1 MKPRNLMMLAIV
13 AAALA
18 TLTTAGPVFATAA
31 NVLNVNVNPGL
42 NGQGVNE
49 PFGHATVCMPGTN
62 NCQRIGRLLIDTAS
76 FGLRIFSQALTITLP
91 SQMSGPDKIAECAFF
106 GSSTAWGRVATAD
119 VKLAGE
125 PTISNLP
132 VQIINP
138 QFPAGH
144 RPAACS
150 QIGVP
155 IDQNPQQL
163 NFNGFLGVGLFQSD
177 CPACV
182 SLTPANG
189 YYACTST
196 NCTRTTE
203 PLDLQVQNPVAL
215 LPVDNNGVLLNLPMP
230 PVNGAASLAGVLV
243 FGINTEPNNQLL
255 TAPLGTFKVFTADPA
270 FLTFTTRF
278 HNTPIDFSFIDS
290 GSNGFF
296 YDNPSLPVC
305 PGIAAPWYCPEAL
318 TAQHATTIGSDG
330 LNSTVINFDIANAED
345 LFLTGNT
352 VFFDLGANIPTQ
364 TPIFDWGLPFF
375 LGRKVFVGI
384 AGKSIAG
391 VAESTP
397 LWAYK

>member
-1 MKPRNLMMLAIV
+1 MKPRILMMFAIL

-31 NVLNVNVNPGL
+31 NVLNVNVNHGPNSL
-42 NGQGVNE
+42 GVDE
-49 PFGHATVCMPGTN
+49 PYGHATVCVPGTN
-62 NCQRIGRLLIDTAS
+62 TCQRIGGLLIDTGS
-76 FGLRIFSQALTITLP
+76 YGLRIFSQALTITLP
-91 SQMSGPDKIAECAFF
+91 SQMSDPDIIAECAFF

-132 VQIINP
+132 VQVINP
-138 QFPAGH
+138 QFPGGH
-144 RPAACS
+144 RPAACN

-155 IDQNPQQL
+155 LDRSPQQE
-163 NFNGFLGVGLFQSD
+163 NFNGILGVGLFQSD

-182 SLTPANG
+182 ALTPANG

-196 NCTRTTE
+196 TCTPITE

-215 LPVDNNGVLLNLPMP
+215 LPVDNNGVLLNLPLP

-243 FGINTEPNNQLL
+243 FGINTESNNQLL
-255 TAPLGTFKVFTADPA
+255 TAPLGTFKVFTADPTT
-270 FLTFTTRF
+270 LTFTTRF
-278 HNTPIDFSFIDS
+278 HNTPIGFSFIDS

-296 YDNPSLPVC
+296 FDNPSLPVC
-305 PGIAAPWYCPEAL
+305 GFDAPWYCPAAL

-330 LNSTVINFDIANAED
+330 MNSTVVDFDIANAEG
-345 LFLTGNT
+345 LFVTGNAA
-352 VFFDLGANIPTQ
+352 FFDLGANLGSGS
-364 TPIFDWGLPFF
+364 IFDWGLPFF

-384 AGKSIAG
+384 AGKSISG
-391 VAESTP
+391 VTESTP

>member
-31 NVLNVNVNPGL
+31 NVLNVNVNHGP
-42 NGQGVNE
+42 NSMGVDQ
-49 PFGHATVCMPGTN
+49 PYGHATVCVPGTN
-62 NCQRIGRLLIDTAS
+62 TCQRIGGLLIDTGS
-76 FGLRIFSQALTITLP
+76 YGLRIFSQALTITLP
-91 SQMSGPDKIAECAFF
+91 AQTSGPDKIAECVFF
-106 GSSTAWGRVATAD
+106 GSFTTWGKVATAD

-132 VQIINP
+132 VQVINP
-138 QFPAGH
+138 NFPSVGS
-144 RPAACS
+144 RPARCED
-150 QIGVP
+150 GTP
-155 IDQNPQQL
+155 IAQNPQQL
-163 NFNGFLGVGLFQSD
+163 NFNGILGVGLVQSD
-177 CPACV
+177 CPVCV
-182 SLTPANG
+182 SSTPAHRG

-215 LPVDNNGVLLNLPMP
+215 LPVDNNGVLLNLPLP
-230 PVNGAASLAGVLV
+230 PANGAASLAGVLV

-255 TAPLGTFKVFTADPA
+255 TPPFKVYTADPA

-278 HNTPIDFSFIDS
+278 HNTPIGFSFIDS
-290 GSNGFF
+290 GSNSFF

-305 PGIAAPWYCPEAL
+305 PGIAAPWYCPAAL

-330 LNSTVINFDIANAED
+330 MNSTVVNFDIANAEG
-345 LFLTGNT
+345 LFLTGNAA
-352 VFFDLGANIPTQ
+352 FFDLGANLGSGMV
-364 TPIFDWGLPFF
+364 FDWGLPFF

-391 VAESTP
+391 VTESTP

>member
-31 NVLNVNVNPGL
+31 NVLNLNVNLGP
-42 NGQGVNE
+42 NGMGVDQ
-49 PFGHATVCMPGTN
+49 PYGHATVCVPGTN
-62 NCQRIGRLLIDTAS
+62 TCQRIGGLLIDTAS
-76 FGLRIFSQALTITLP
+76 FGLRIFSQVLTIPLP
-91 SQMSGPDKIAECAFF
+91 AQTSGPDKIGECAFF
-106 GSSTAWGRVATAD
+106 GTSTAWGKIAMAD

-138 QFPAGH
+138 QFPSVGH
-144 RPAACS
+144 RPVACN
-150 QIGVP
+150 QLGVP
-155 IDQNPQQL
+155 IDRNPQQVNL
-163 NFNGFLGVGLFQSD
+163 NGFLGVGLFQSD

-196 NCTRTTE
+196 TCTPITE

-215 LPVDNNGVLLNLPMP
+215 LPVDNNGVLLNLPLP

-243 FGINTEPNNQLL
+243 FGINTESNNQLL
-255 TAPLGTFKVFTADPA
+255 TPPFKVFTADPTT
-270 FLTFTTRF
+270 LTFTTRF
-278 HNTPIDFSFIDS
+278 HNTPIGFSFIDS

-296 YDNPSLPVC
+296 YDNSSLALCSGSPPS
-305 PGIAAPWYCPEAL
+305 WYCPAAL

-330 LNSTVINFDIANAED
+330 MNSTVVDFDIANADD
-345 LFLTGNT
+345 LFLTGNAA
-352 VFFDLGANIPTQ
+352 FFDLGANLGSGMV
-364 TPIFDWGLPFF
+364 FDWGLPFF

>member
-1 MKPRNLMMLAIV
+1 MKPRKLTMFGIV
-13 AAALA
+13 AAMLA
-18 TLTTAGPVFATAA
+18 TLTTTSPVFAAPA
-31 NVLNVNVNPGL
+31 NVLNVNVNPGI
-42 NGQGVNE
+42 NGQGVDQ
-49 PFGHATVCMPGTN
+49 PFGHVTVCTPGTN

-76 FGLRIFSQALTITLP
+76 FGLRIFAQALTVPLP
-91 SQMSGPDKIAECAFF
+91 AQKSGPDAIGECVFF

-119 VKLAGE
+119 VKMAGE

-138 QFPAGH
+138 QFPSVGH
-144 RPAACS
+144 RPAACNR
-150 QIGVP
+150 IGVP
-155 IDQNPQQL
+155 IARNPLQA
-163 NFNGFLGVGLFQSD
+163 NFNGILGVGLVQFD

-182 SLTPANG
+182 SSTPANG
-189 YYACTST
+189 YYACIST

-203 PLDLQVQNPVAL
+203 PLVLQVQNPVAL
-215 LPVDNNGVLLNLPMP
+215 LPVDNNGVALSLPLP
-230 PVNGAASLAGVLV
+230 PVSGAASLTGQLV
-243 FGINTEPNNQLL
+243 FGINTGSNNQI
-255 TAPLGTFKVFTADPA
+255 PGTFKIYTADPT

-278 HNTPIDFSFIDS
+278 HNTPIGFSFIDS

-305 PGIAAPWYCPEAL
+305 PGIEAPWYCPAAL

-330 LNSTVINFDIANAED
+330 LNSTVVNFVIANAES
-345 LFLTGNT
+345 LFLTGNAA
-352 VFFDLGANIPTQ
+352 FFDLGGNLGSGML
-364 TPIFDWGLPFF
+364 FDWGLPFF
-375 LGRKVFVGI
+375 FGRRVFVGI